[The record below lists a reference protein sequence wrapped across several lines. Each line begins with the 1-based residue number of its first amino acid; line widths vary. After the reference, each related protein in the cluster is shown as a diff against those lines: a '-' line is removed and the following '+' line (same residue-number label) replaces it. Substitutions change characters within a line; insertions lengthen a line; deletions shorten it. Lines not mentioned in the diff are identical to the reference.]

1 MDTSFIAQTRE
12 SEKLLELGFIIN
24 PNTHDSNKVH
34 IHEQI
39 SDELLFQLQIAR
51 ENIAVL
57 VTNNIGVSVWNLD
70 VGFFNEREREREGAK
85 EEVLKMRVVGFERDK
100 DVAFWETLDF

>member
-24 PNTHDSNKVH
+24 PNTHDSNEVH

-39 SDELLFQLQIAR
+39 SDELLFQL
-51 ENIAVL
+51 
-57 VTNNIGVSVWNLD
+57 
-70 VGFFNEREREREGAK
+70 
-85 EEVLKMRVVGFERDK
+85 
-100 DVAFWETLDF
+100 